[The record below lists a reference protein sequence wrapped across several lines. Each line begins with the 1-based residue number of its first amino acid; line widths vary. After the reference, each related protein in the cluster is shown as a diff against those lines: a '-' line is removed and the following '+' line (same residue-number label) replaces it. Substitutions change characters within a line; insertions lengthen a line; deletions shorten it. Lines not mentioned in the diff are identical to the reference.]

1 MDIYIMGIVNCPMN
15 KTEQDADIC
24 LLCPHYAGQ
33 EVNAGQSSHPR
44 LNIVC
49 NFKAKGIEIYQ
60 SSKSGL
66 RATLVKGEPLP
77 PTSIE
82 GESWKR
88 VRI

>member
-15 KTEQDADIC
+15 KIEQVVDSC
-24 LLCPHYAGQ
+24 LLCPHYSGQ
-33 EVNAGQSSHPR
+33 GVNAGQSSHPR
-44 LNIVC
+44 FNVVC
-49 NFKAKGIEIYQ
+49 NFEAKGIDIYQ
-60 SSKSGL
+60 SSKSGM
-66 RATLVKGEPLP
+66 RATLVEGEPLP